1 MHEYRKGEMMGLF
14 ARSAKAVWFLFFCL
28 LASTAWG
35 TPSTGSTVE
44 ETYPGLAREVLR
56 KARLEK
62 LPKGVVI
69 QTKDIQIDEKFLEK
83 MIQGADPGERQ
94 QYEKNLFFIL
104 EQHVLREI
112 VLREARKAG
121 GKPESP
127 DQEVIQDYLSQK
139 ASGVEVTPQETEEFY
154 KQNKEAFGGVSFENV
169 KDDLR
174 QYLLEQKGQE
184 AIRSYL
190 KTLEDGMDIR
200 VDEEWAKKQN
210 VLARDNP
217 VDRARTSGKPT
228 MVEFG
233 ATGCVPCDM
242 MQPVL
247 ENLKKKYWDRL
258 NIVFVHVGEEQIL
271 GARYNITS
279 IPVQAFFDK
288 TGKEVFRH
296 TGFYP
301 QAEVEKKL
309 ADMGVQ

>member
-1 MHEYRKGEMMGLF
+1 MNLF
-14 ARSAKAVWFLFFCL
+14 ARTSVKAVGFLFVCL
-28 LASTAWG
+28 FTSAAWA
-35 TPSTGSTVE
+35 TPSIGVSVE
-44 ETYPGLAREVLR
+44 EAYPELAREVLR

-62 LPKGVVI
+62 FSNGVVI
-69 QTKDIQIDEKFLEK
+69 QTKDIQVDEKFLQK
-83 MIQGADPGERQ
+83 MIQGATPKERP
-94 QYEKNLFFIL
+94 QYEKNLFFFV

-112 VLREARKAG
+112 VLHEARKAG
-121 GKPESP
+121 GKQEGS
-127 DQEVIQDYLSQK
+127 DEEVIQNYLSQK
-139 ASGVEVTPQETEEFY
+139 ASGVNVTPQEAEEFY

-169 KDDLR
+169 KDDLHR
-174 QYLLEQKGQE
+174 YLIEQKGQE

-190 KTLEDGMDIR
+190 RTIGEGMDIR
-200 VDEEWAKKQN
+200 VDEEWAKRQN
-210 VLARDNP
+210 TLARDNP

-247 ENLKKKYWDRL
+247 ENLKKRYHNEL

-271 GARYNITS
+271 GARYGITS

-296 TGFYP
+296 TGFYA

-309 ADMGVQ
+309 AEMGVR

>member
-1 MHEYRKGEMMGLF
+1 MNQFVRSSTKSVSLLF
-14 ARSAKAVWFLFFCL
+14 MFL
-28 LASTAWG
+28 LASAAWG
-35 TPSTGSTVE
+35 TPSVGVTVE
-44 ETYPGLAREVLR
+44 EAYPELAGGILR

-62 LPKGVVI
+62 LPKDILI
-69 QTKDIQIDEKFLEK
+69 QMKDIRIDEKFLQK
-83 MIQGADPGERQ
+83 MIQEEDPKDRP
-94 QYEKNLFFIL
+94 QYEKNLFFIV
-104 EQHVLREI
+104 EQHVLHEML
-112 VLREARKAG
+112 LREARKAG
-121 GKPESP
+121 GKQDGSYEEVIEKYLNQKAEVNVTQ
-127 DQEVIQDYLSQK
+127 QEV
-139 ASGVEVTPQETEEFY
+139 EEFY
-154 KQNKEAFGGVSFENV
+154 KQNKEAFGGVSFENL
-169 KDDLR
+169 KEDLHR
-174 QYLLEQKGQE
+174 YLLKQKGQE
-184 AIRSYL
+184 AIRSHL
-190 KTLEDGMDIR
+190 RTIGEGVDIR

-210 VLARDNP
+210 ALARDNP

-247 ENLKKKYWDRL
+247 ENLRKKYWDGL

-271 GARYNITS
+271 GARYGVTS

-309 ADMGVQ
+309 AEMGVQ